1 MPMFSLTVIDHVRL
15 DSEHVAQNYTVH
27 ARAAERLVGLAS
39 SWRIAIATLLAA
51 ATCSAVATL
60 LFPGRNIQVAAIA
73 AVTAA
78 FVGFA
83 VYIVLGLEARLF
95 AHRSF
100 AHRLWIVCERYRS
113 LLAEVNEG
121 IVDGPTVL
129 RRRDELI
136 QELYAMYEFSFGVD
150 QAGHESFRLPAL
162 PDERAA

>member
-1 MPMFSLTVIDHVRL
+1 MFSLKVIDHVRL

-27 ARAAERLVGLAS
+27 ARAAERLVDLVS
-39 SWRIAIATLLAA
+39 FWRIGIAALLAVA
-51 ATCSAVATL
+51 SCLAVASL
-60 LFPGRNIQVAAIA
+60 LFPGRPFQIA
-73 AVTAA
+73 AVVAVTLT

-83 VYIVLGLEARLF
+83 AYVVLGLEARLF

-100 AHRLWIVCERYRS
+100 AHRLWLISERFRC

-136 QELYAMYEFSFGVD
+136 NELHATYEFAFGVD
-150 QAGHESFRLPAL
+150 QAGHESVRLPAL